1 MTEPELSSAV
11 IPLMKGAVYRDT
23 HDRAWKHLLQLQPQV
38 RDYVAVLG
46 LQVVI
51 DEAEGYA
58 FLRQRPADPDDTDP
72 PPRLI
77 PRHALSFHVSLLL
90 ALLRKKLAEFDA
102 QGGDTRLI
110 LTRDQIA
117 EMIRVFLPAASNE
130 ARAADK
136 LDEHIAKVAALGFLR
151 PVKNTGQSPNT
162 APCYEV
168 RRILKAFID
177 GQWLADLDTRLAE
190 YAGSLASDT
199 AGGNGE

>member
-1 MTEPELSSAV
+1 MTEPELSSSV
-11 IPLMKGAVYRDT
+11 ISLMKGAVYRDT
-23 HDRAWKHLLQLQPQV
+23 HDRAWKQLLALQPRV

-90 ALLRKKLAEFDA
+90 ALLRKKLAEFDT
-102 QGGDTRLI
+102 QGGDRRLI
-110 LTRDQIA
+110 LTRDQIT
-117 EMIRVFLPAASNE
+117 EMIRVFLPATSND
-130 ARAADK
+130 ARLMDK
-136 LDEHIAKVAALGFLR
+136 LDEHITKVAGLGFLR
-151 PVKNTGQSPNT
+151 PVQNAEGS
-162 APCYEV
+162 YEV

-177 GQWLADLDTRLAE
+177 GQWLADLDARLAE
-190 YAGSLASDT
+190 YTGSLTS
-199 AGGNGE
+199 GEDGE